1 MPVAI
6 CTPCRAQTPGK
17 WRGSAANAQ
26 VLNVYK
32 RRTASHLPAKHTER
46 ATGIEPAWP
55 AWKNAPNACS
65 GSCLGGRV
73 VRSGCEGGQVCVSG
87 DDVVGPGPGI
97 GDFEQGASCGAHASP
112 CDAEDAQPQ

>member
-55 AWKNAPNACS
+55 AWKNAPNAWT
-65 GSCLGGRV
+65 GSSICGNPG
-73 VRSGCEGGQVCVSG
+73 SQ
-87 DDVVGPGPGI
+87 GPAIDRDLPRLI
-97 GDFEQGASCGAHASP
+97 AR
-112 CDAEDAQPQ
+112 